1 MTRSVLQNTDRL
13 TESLR
18 AGDRRSIARCIS
30 LVENDT
36 TDAEPLLRNLFKYT
50 GNAYRI
56 GVTGP
61 LGSGKSTL
69 TNKLTA
75 HYRKLGFTVGIIAV
89 DPTSP
94 FTGGAVLGD
103 RIRMADVESDEGV
116 FIRSMASRG
125 SLGGLSKKAREAA
138 DVLDAAGK
146 DIIILETVGVG
157 QSEIDIVRAS
167 DTTVVV
173 LVPESGDAIQAMKA
187 GLMEIA
193 DIFVLNKSDRSGA
206 DQAAA
211 AIESVLKMRTGDD
224 RWSPPVLKTVANR
237 NTGIT
242 ELGEAIDLH
251 RREMSGKG
259 EFERRRL
266 SSHAERIEQLI
277 AKKLH
282 IEFWTPERRL
292 LFDKELTTVRDL
304 KTSPY
309 ELADDL
315 VGHFKK

>member
-1 MTRSVLQNTDRL
+1 MLQYTDRL

-157 QSEIDIVRAS
+157 QSEIDVVRAS